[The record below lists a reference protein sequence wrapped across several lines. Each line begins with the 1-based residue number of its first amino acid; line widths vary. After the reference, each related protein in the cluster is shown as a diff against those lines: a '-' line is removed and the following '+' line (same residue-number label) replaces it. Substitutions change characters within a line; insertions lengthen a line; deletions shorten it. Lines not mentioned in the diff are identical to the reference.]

1 MCVSDCGCGTEREG
15 DIPITFFLC
24 FSGPRQSTWRISRRP
39 VLSAPQF
46 ATQKVSTL
54 PRRTRLPMPASS
66 PAARAI
72 PPAYISRVSRSHH
85 ASHARRAAAAS
96 ASSSSVAAAAQPA
109 VEKEALKR
117 QILRLSALTDR
128 GQLLFQQAAYAPLDK
143 YNAAGPRTSYLH
155 TLSLTVYSRR
165 VDPSLRASRWERAV
179 TRYAPKNT

>member
-1 MCVSDCGCGTEREG
+1 MRDRKRGRHSDH
-15 DIPITFFLC
+15 IFSLFFGSTSIDLAD
-24 FSGPRQSTWRISRRP
+24 FTTAGPFR
-39 VLSAPQF
+39 
-46 ATQKVSTL
+46 ATVRHTKVSTL